1 MNQQKLPEIKVVGT
15 RETEAGDL
23 IVTFDVS
30 DEFKYWFKKDQG
42 LTRWSSK
49 RFEKFFSEVLEN
61 YLKNNDPQ
69 QGWSILVD
77 GKPGEVNEEVE
88 A

>member
-61 YLKNNDPQ
+61 YLKNNDP
-69 QGWSILVD
+69 S
-77 GKPGEVNEEVE
+77 K
-88 A
+88 